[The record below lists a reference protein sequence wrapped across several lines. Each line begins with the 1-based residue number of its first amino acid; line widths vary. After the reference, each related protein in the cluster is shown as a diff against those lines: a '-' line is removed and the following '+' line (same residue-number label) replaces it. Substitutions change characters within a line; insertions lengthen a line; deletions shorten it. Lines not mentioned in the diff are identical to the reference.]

1 VLILK
6 RAAAIVFLAAAI
18 PYALAPVYRFPSPRT
33 FTGPEMWNPYAHLG
47 GTWQRANL
55 HAHGHAWSG
64 LTNGTHTD
72 DEVVAAYRQ
81 RGYSV
86 AGVSDYQWIAA
97 RHGVPTLPLYEHG
110 YNISKEHQLAIGA
123 KRVEWIDFPFWTWLN
138 QKQYIINRVASTSAL
153 VAINHPGTAYSEAD
167 LRRLTGYHLM
177 EVINGPFEFEELWD
191 AALSSGHPIWAL
203 ANDDIHDLSIV
214 RRLAIAWNMIDAPS
228 AQEPDIIAALREGRS
243 YAISLVGKTADAA
256 LAAVRVHDSAL
267 TVSSTGVPA
276 TYVFIGQ
283 DGAVLQ
289 TSDQVMQATYPIK
302 PDDTYIRTV
311 IRTPNMVMYLNP
323 VLRCDGASLPAPVA
337 VVNEPLTWASHVFV
351 VLLCLTVPP
360 LLWRR
365 RRTLP
370 VLAVLVIAELGAPAA
385 ARAQAPAQTEQ
396 KTEYETNLSL
406 QMLRDLPASN
416 NLFSLLETVDAN
428 VITDRFYGGG
438 LNTGRTGRVG
448 AFLSSWTQ
456 TQYRVNDVNITAPDG
471 SGSPFLFPTLPL
483 FERVTVSTGFMPPG
497 LGAPG
502 LGVSLEPMQPSATW
516 TRVVDASFAG
526 SGLVAGPSSG
536 APAPPIHTLSDWRH
550 VGFLGSGPIVPG
562 RLGLVTAIEWTD
574 ASQIERAGATQASGR
589 TASVFANVVF
599 AINRRDEI
607 HTVGWFQ
614 RTQAPFVP
622 ALSTTSATPS
632 TATDEQTFTHL
643 QSTWQRVEQGLLFRL
658 FGAYSQRTST
668 RNTSLLP
675 GTPLVIERL
684 TDGPAPLLAA
694 SGDRSDS
701 RWSAGLRAAPA
712 QPPPGGVTHALQ
724 FGADIAGGASRVAP
738 FAGTIGELVDGARAR
753 MWTFASPG
761 VDAQRHETTF
771 SAYLS
776 DHIQMGARV
785 VAEAGVSY
793 DGVRGSADNAAQG
806 VSWNTLLGNASFW
819 WAATKSSKTWIFAG
833 YRRAADSLPLDM
845 LAYGDPAA
853 PAGTVSAWTSQ
864 GIGPVV
870 ARVGPGTGGDPA
882 FSAIDASL
890 SRPTTD
896 EFTVGVETRPMPGM
910 RVRLAGVMKRQ
921 QNRIDLLNTGV
932 PLSSYSVSTIV
943 DGRPAADGG
952 NVLLPVYNRLPSSF
966 GRDQYL
972 LTNNAAEEAATFS
985 GVVLSGDIAT
995 GPWTF
1000 LFGATASQT
1009 DGLGANR
1016 GFHVD
1021 ENDPGLAGEVF
1032 TDPNANTDA
1041 RGRLFFDRAFTI
1053 KLASVYRFAHGVNI
1067 GLIARYQDGQPF
1079 SRVTVVPDLNQG
1091 TDFVRA
1097 YPAGDARFSFT
1108 GTFDMRLQKGFSAGR
1123 TRIDAILDWFNLFN
1137 LGYEVEE
1144 RVVTGPEFRY
1154 ITAIQPPTAAHVGVR
1169 ITF

>member
-1 VLILK
+1 
-6 RAAAIVFLAAAI
+6 
-18 PYALAPVYRFPSPRT
+18 
-33 FTGPEMWNPYAHLG
+33 M
-47 GTWQRANL
+47 
-55 HAHGHAWSG
+55 
-64 LTNGTHTD
+64 
-72 DEVVAAYRQ
+72 
-81 RGYSV
+81 YS
-86 AGVSDYQWIAA
+86 
-97 RHGVPTLPLYEHG
+97 
-110 YNISKEHQLAIGA
+110 
-123 KRVEWIDFPFWTWLN
+123 
-138 QKQYIINRVASTSAL
+138 
-153 VAINHPGTAYSEAD
+153 
-167 LRRLTGYHLM
+167 
-177 EVINGPFEFEELWD
+177 
-191 AALSSGHPIWAL
+191 
-203 ANDDIHDLSIV
+203 
-214 RRLAIAWNMIDAPS
+214 
-228 AQEPDIIAALREGRS
+228 
-243 YAISLVGKTADAA
+243 ISLVGKTADAA

-267 TVSSTGVPA
+267 TVSSSGVPA

-289 TSDQVMQATYPIK
+289 TSNQVMQATYSIK

-323 VLRCDGASLPAPVA
+323 VLRYDGASVPAPVA

-360 LLWRR
+360 LLWKR

-370 VLAVLVIAELGAPAA
+370 VLAVLAVAEFGAPAA
-385 ARAQAPAQTEQ
+385 VRAQAPAPAEQ
-396 KTEYETNLSL
+396 NTTYKTNLSL

-416 NLFSLLETVDAN
+416 NLFSLLETVDPN

-438 LNTGRTGRVG
+438 LNMGRASRVG
-448 AFLSSWTQ
+448 AFLNSWTQ
-456 TQYRVNDVNITAPDG
+456 TQYRVGRREHHGARRQRVAVPVPDAPVVGTGDCLDRLHAG
-471 SGSPFLFPTLPL
+471 GL
-483 FERVTVSTGFMPPG
+483 ERARPG
-497 LGAPG
+497 RHAP
-502 LGVSLEPMQPSATW
+502 ADAA
-516 TRVVDASFAG
+516 RRDVDARGGCLVCRIRARRGAVCRGARAAHPHVERLAARRLSGQRTHRARPARPGDRNRVERRGANRKDRGHAG
-526 SGLVAGPSSG
+526 QRPGGIGLRERGVRDQPPRRDSHRRLVSADAGAVRAGPVSG
-536 APAPPIHTLSDWRH
+536 N
-550 VGFLGSGPIVPG
+550 V
-562 RLGLVTAIEWTD
+562 
-574 ASQIERAGATQASGR
+574 RAVAA
-589 TASVFANVVF
+589 A
-599 AINRRDEI
+599 
-607 HTVGWFQ
+607 
-614 RTQAPFVP
+614 
-622 ALSTTSATPS
+622 S

-643 QSTWQRVEQGLLFRL
+643 QSTWQRVEQGLLWRL

-684 TDGPAPLLAA
+684 TDGPVPLLAA

-712 QPPPGGVTHALQ
+712 QPPPA
-724 FGADIAGGASRVAP
+724 ASRTRCSSGRTSRAGTSRVGP
-738 FAGTIGELVDGARAR
+738 FAGSIGELVDGARAR

-761 VDAQRHETTF
+761 ADAQRHETTF

-776 DHIQMGARV
+776 DHIQMGRRV

-793 DGVRGSADNAAQG
+793 DGVRGSAENAAQG

-833 YRRAADSLPLDM
+833 YRRAADSLWLDM

-864 GIGPVV
+864 GVGSIV
-870 ARVGPGTGGDPA
+870 ARVGPGTGGNPA
-882 FSAIDASL
+882 FSAIDAAL
-890 SRPTTD
+890 NRPTTD
-896 EFTVGVETRPMPGM
+896 EFTVGAETRPMPGM

-921 QNRIDLLNTGV
+921 QNRIDLVNTGV
-932 PLSSYSVSTIV
+932 PLSSYTLSTIV

-972 LTNNAAEEAATFS
+972 LTNNTSEEAATFS

-1108 GTFDMRLQKGFSAGR
+1108 GTFDYAAAEGLLCRAHADRRHPRLVQPVQSRVTKSKSAS
-1123 TRIDAILDWFNLFN
+1123 
-1137 LGYEVEE
+1137 
-1144 RVVTGPEFRY
+1144 
-1154 ITAIQPPTAAHVGVR
+1154 
-1169 ITF
+1169 

>member
-1 VLILK
+1 
-6 RAAAIVFLAAAI
+6 
-18 PYALAPVYRFPSPRT
+18 
-33 FTGPEMWNPYAHLG
+33 
-47 GTWQRANL
+47 
-55 HAHGHAWSG
+55 
-64 LTNGTHTD
+64 
-72 DEVVAAYRQ
+72 
-81 RGYSV
+81 
-86 AGVSDYQWIAA
+86 
-97 RHGVPTLPLYEHG
+97 
-110 YNISKEHQLAIGA
+110 
-123 KRVEWIDFPFWTWLN
+123 
-138 QKQYIINRVASTSAL
+138 
-153 VAINHPGTAYSEAD
+153 
-167 LRRLTGYHLM
+167 
-177 EVINGPFEFEELWD
+177 
-191 AALSSGHPIWAL
+191 LSSGHPVWAL
-203 ANDDIHDLSIV
+203 ANDDIHDLANV

-228 AQEPDIIAALREGRS
+228 AHESDIIAALRAGRS

-256 LAAVRVHDSAL
+256 LAAVRVHDSTL
-267 TVSSTGVPA
+267 TVSSSGVPA

-323 VLRCDGASLPAPVA
+323 VLRYDGASLPAPVA
-337 VVNEPLTWASHVFV
+337 VVNEPLTWASHLFV

-370 VLAVLVIAELGAPAA
+370 VLALLAVAELGAPAA
-385 ARAQAPAQTEQ
+385 VRAQAPAQTEQ
-396 KTEYETNLSL
+396 NTTYETNLSL

-416 NLFSLLETVDAN
+416 NLFSLLETVDAS

-438 LNTGRTGRVG
+438 VNMGRASRVG
-448 AFLSSWTQ
+448 AFLNSWTQ
-456 TQYRVNDVNITAPDG
+456 TQYRAGDVNITVPDG
-471 SGSPFLFPTLPL
+471 SGTPFLFPTLPL
-483 FERVTVSTGFMPPG
+483 WERVTVSTGFMAGG

-502 LGVSLEPMQPSATW
+502 LGVSLEPVQPGATW

-526 SGLVAGPSSG
+526 SGLVAGPSAG
-536 APAPPIHTLSDWRH
+536 APAPPIHTLNDWRH

-562 RLGLVTAIEWTD
+562 RLGLVTAIEWSD
-574 ASQIERAGATQASGR
+574 ASQSERTGATQASGR
-589 TASVFANVVF
+589 AASVFANVVF
-599 AINRRDEI
+599 ALNRHDEI

-622 ALSTTSATPS
+622 ALSGTSGTSGPSASS

-643 QSTWQRVEQGLLFRL
+643 QSTWQRVEQGLLWRL

-668 RNTSLLP
+668 RNTSLPP
-675 GTPLVIERL
+675 GAPLVIERL
-684 TDGPAPLLAA
+684 TDGPVPLLAA

-712 QPPPGGVTHALQ
+712 QPPAGGVTHALQ
-724 FGADIAGGASRVAP
+724 FGADIAGGNSRVGP
-738 FAGTIGELVDGARAR
+738 FAGSIGELVDGAPAR

-761 VDAQRHETTF
+761 GDAQRHETTF

-776 DHIQMGARV
+776 DHIQMGRRV

-793 DGVRGSADNAAQG
+793 DGVRGSAENAAQG

-833 YRRAADSLPLDM
+833 YRRAADSLCLDL

-864 GIGPVV
+864 GVGSVV
-870 ARVGPGTGGDPA
+870 ARVGPGTGGNPA
-882 FSAIDASL
+882 FSAIDAAL
-890 SRPTTD
+890 NRPTTD
-896 EFTVGVETRPMPGM
+896 EFTVGAETRPMPGM

-921 QNRIDLLNTGV
+921 QNRIDLVNTGV
-932 PLSSYSVSTIV
+932 PLSSYTLSTIV

-972 LTNNAAEEAATFS
+972 LTNNTSEEAATFS

-1123 TRIDAILDWFNLFN
+1123 TRIDAILDWYNLFN

-1154 ITAIQPPTAAHVGVR
+1154 ITAIQPPTAVHLGVR
-1169 ITF
+1169 VTF

>member
-1 VLILK
+1 
-6 RAAAIVFLAAAI
+6 
-18 PYALAPVYRFPSPRT
+18 
-33 FTGPEMWNPYAHLG
+33 MH
-47 GTWQRANL
+47 
-55 HAHGHAWSG
+55 
-64 LTNGTHTD
+64 
-72 DEVVAAYRQ
+72 
-81 RGYSV
+81 
-86 AGVSDYQWIAA
+86 
-97 RHGVPTLPLYEHG
+97 
-110 YNISKEHQLAIGA
+110 
-123 KRVEWIDFPFWTWLN
+123 
-138 QKQYIINRVASTSAL
+138 
-153 VAINHPGTAYSEAD
+153 
-167 LRRLTGYHLM
+167 
-177 EVINGPFEFEELWD
+177 
-191 AALSSGHPIWAL
+191 
-203 ANDDIHDLSIV
+203 
-214 RRLAIAWNMIDAPS
+214 
-228 AQEPDIIAALREGRS
+228 
-243 YAISLVGKTADAA
+243 
-256 LAAVRVHDSAL
+256 VHDSVL
-267 TVSSTGVPA
+267 TVSSTGVPG

-289 TSDQVMQATYPIK
+289 TSDQVMQATYSIK

-323 VLRCDGASLPAPVA
+323 VLRYDGTSVPVPVA
-337 VVNEPLTWASHVFV
+337 TVNEPLTWASHVFV

-360 LLWRR
+360 LLWKR

-370 VLAVLVIAELGAPAA
+370 VLAVLAIAEFGAPAA
-385 ARAQAPAQTEQ
+385 ARAQAPEPAEQ
-396 KTEYETNLSL
+396 NTTYETNLSL

-416 NLFSLLETVDAN
+416 NLFSLLETVDPN

-438 LNTGRTGRVG
+438 LNMGRASRVG
-448 AFLSSWTQ
+448 AFLNSWTQ
-456 TQYRVNDVNITAPDG
+456 TQYRVGDVNITVPDG

-483 FERVTVSTGFMPPG
+483 WERATVSTGFMAGG

-502 LGVSLEPMQPSATW
+502 LGVTLQPMQPGATW

-526 SGLVAGPSSG
+526 SGLVAGPSAG
-536 APAPPIHTLSDWRH
+536 APAPPIHTLNDWRH
-550 VGFLGSGPIVPG
+550 VGFLGSGPIAPG

-574 ASQIERAGATQASGR
+574 AAQIERTGAVQPSGR
-589 TASVFANVVF
+589 AASIFANVVF

-614 RTQAPFVP
+614 QTRAPFVP
-622 ALSTTSATPS
+622 ALSAGISGPLAPAS
-632 TATDEQTFTHL
+632 TDTDEQTFTHL
-643 QSTWQRVEQGLLFRL
+643 QSTWQRVEQGLLWRL

-668 RNTSLLP
+668 RSTSLLP
-675 GTPLVIERL
+675 GAPLVIERL
-684 TDGPAPLLAA
+684 TDGPVPLLAA

-724 FGADIAGGASRVAP
+724 FGADIAGGKSRVGP
-738 FAGTIGELVDGARAR
+738 FAGSIGELVDGMRAR

-761 VDAQRHETTF
+761 SDALRHETTF

-776 DHIQMGARV
+776 DRIQMGRRV
-785 VAEAGVSY
+785 VAEVGVSY
-793 DGVRGSADNAAQG
+793 DGVRGSAEDAAQS

-819 WAATKSSKTWIFAG
+819 WAATDSSKTWIFAG

-864 GIGPVV
+864 GVGSIV
-870 ARVGPGTGGDPA
+870 ARVGPGTGGNPA
-882 FSAIDASL
+882 FSAIDAAL
-890 SRPTTD
+890 NRPTTD
-896 EFTVGVETRPMPGM
+896 EFTVGAETRPMPGM

-921 QNRIDLLNTGV
+921 QNRIDLVNTGV
-932 PLSSYSVSTIV
+932 PLSSYTLSTIV

-972 LTNNAAEEAATFS
+972 LTNTTSEEAATFS

-1009 DGLGANR
+1009 DGLAANR

-1108 GTFDMRLQKGFSAGR
+1108 GTFDLRLQKGFSAGR
-1123 TRIDAILDWFNLFN
+1123 TRIDAILDWYNLFN

-1144 RVVTGPEFRY
+1144 RVVTGPQFRY
-1154 ITAIQPPTAAHVGVR
+1154 ITAIQPPRAVHLGVR
-1169 ITF
+1169 VTF